1 MRRIG
6 LIALFTLLTVGM
18 EAQVVNIEAMR
29 ARNADREGTHGYVDG
44 SFYLGGTQNL
54 LLRLNGSANIRHGA
68 GRETYYAITSANFS
82 TRLGGDNLL
91 FEQNGFLHGR
101 YNYRFD
107 SVWTAEAFF
116 QWQSNIPMRIAQ
128 RYNIGVGPRYRAI
141 HTDRSEF
148 FLSPHIMYELDVDY
162 VTGAVESVMRMSTYA
177 ALNLH
182 LGEKV
187 RWNSVLYYQPK
198 FGQWEDV
205 RMTFDTRI
213 STPISPQLNLV
224 ISGNLRYDAFPSGT
238 DVPQF
243 TFGSS
248 TGLSYRF

>member
-1 MRRIG
+1 MRHT
-6 LIALFTLLTVGM
+6 LSLLFLTMLSFVLDG
-18 EAQVVNIEAMR
+18 QVVNIEAMR
-29 ARNADREGTHGYVDG
+29 TRNADRQGTHGHVDG

-68 GRETYYAITSANFS
+68 GRETYYAITSANLS

-101 YNYRFD
+101 YNYAFD
-107 SVWTAEAFF
+107 SLWTAEAFF

-128 RYNIGVGPRYRAI
+128 RYNLGVGPRYRAL
-141 HTDRSEF
+141 HSERSEL
-148 FLSPHIMYELDVDY
+148 FLSPHLMYELDVDY
-162 VTGAVESVMRMSTYA
+162 VTGKVESVMRMSTYA
-177 ALNLH
+177 ALNLQ
-182 LGEKV
+182 LGESV

-198 FGQWEDV
+198 FGMWEDV